1 MKHVLPNDIN
11 KYRLKYDPQWFII
24 LGMRSNGKSSAVKS
38 LCVKNVFEDHSKK
51 FCYLRRYKE
60 DTKSKYVNSYFKTV
74 PGFDV
79 PKITG
84 GEWDGIILKGL
95 ELYFYKYD
103 EEENKQILSSYN
115 IGYVTCLA
123 DQEHDKSMNFPDV
136 DAILFEEFIT
146 KKPYLTDEF
155 SIMFDIVSSI
165 ARNHDVCV
173 YLVGNTI
180 SLMCPYFQEF
190 NLSRIR
196 TQKIDTIDIYKYD
209 NTTIACWLT
218 APLTD
223 DSDVIGQKNRMFFGT
238 RARMINAGEW
248 ERREH
253 RKPEHRGSDYT
264 TIYNMVLNYNQALF
278 LMEFRRTKDGGHVW
292 HVSRKT
298 TPIQPG
304 TRIISN
310 ENIENEKTT
319 IGFIPLSPNESII
332 FNYLKNGKISY
343 SDDLTG
349 TEFKEAV
356 RQLSQI
362 K

>member
-1 MKHVLPNDIN
+1 MKHVLPTDIN
-11 KYRLKYDPQWFII
+11 KYRLKYNPQWFII
-24 LGMRSNGKSSAVKS
+24 LGMRSNGKSSGVKS
-38 LCVKNVFEDHSKK
+38 LCVKNVYENHDKK

-60 DTKSKYVNSYFKTV
+60 DTKSKYVNSYFKNV

-79 PKITG
+79 PKITR
-84 GEWDGIILKGL
+84 GEWQGIIVRGL
-95 ELYFYKYD
+95 ELFFFKK
-103 EEENKQILSSYN
+103 EEDKTILSDYN

-155 SIMFDIVSSI
+155 SVMFDVVSSI
-165 ARNHDVCV
+165 ARSHDVCV

-190 NLSRIR
+190 NLTRIR

-209 NTTIACWLT
+209 ETTIACWLT
-218 APLTD
+218 APLND
-223 DSDVIGQKNRMFFGT
+223 DSDVIGQGNRMFFGT

-253 RKPEHRGSDYT
+253 RKPEKRGSEYL
-264 TIYNMVLNYNQALF
+264 TIYQMVLNYNQALF
-278 LMEFRRTKDGGHVW
+278 LMEFRRTNEGGHVW

-298 TPIQPG
+298 TPIRPG
-304 TRIISN
+304 TRVISN
-310 ENIENEKTT
+310 EHIEDEKTT
-319 IGFIPLSPNESII
+319 IGFIPLSHNESVI
-332 FNYLKNGKISY
+332 FNYIKNGKITF

-349 TEFKEAV
+349 TEFKEAI
-356 RQLSQI
+356 RQISNLT
-362 K
+362 